1 VTGYALVWLEAAE
14 EQLASAYLAAR
25 ERGEAE
31 RVTRLVARL
40 ESQLRTVP
48 AQLGESRGTRSRVAL
63 VLPLT
68 LHFEIN
74 DDVRVVVVT
83 EVRYATPYR

>member
-1 VTGYALVWLEAAE
+1 MTGYTLVWLETAD

-25 ERGEAE
+25 ERGEAD
-31 RVTRLVARL
+31 RVTQLVAQL
-40 ESQLRTVP
+40 EHRLRTSP
-48 AQLGESRGTRSRVAL
+48 GQLGESRGARSRVAL

-68 LHFEIN
+68 IHFEVN

-83 EVRYATPYR
+83 EVRYALPYR